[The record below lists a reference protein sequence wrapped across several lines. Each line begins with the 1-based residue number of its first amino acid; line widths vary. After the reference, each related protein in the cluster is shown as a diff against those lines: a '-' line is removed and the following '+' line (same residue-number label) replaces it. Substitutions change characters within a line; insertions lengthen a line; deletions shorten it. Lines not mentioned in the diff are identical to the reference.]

1 MPNKKI
7 LVACTLREFRDDIHY
22 DTQIQFLESI
32 KNQTYQNYLLVV
44 TSFFEKNLEINLK
57 KSGVK
62 YKIFHTEMVGELKK
76 TNSKYSHWEL
86 LNNAISLIE
95 KDKSIII
102 STLSDVIL
110 EKNFFQT
117 IVDNYKN
124 NFSGTSWPQINY
136 ENLDQYKRGQKYN
149 INYGKKIK
157 SELND
162 CLFKTISDVYFFDGN
177 LLLNEQNKNI
187 WNKSIMTGIPGGILQ
202 TFWCNFYNSNR
213 INIYFKSKIHNII
226 NYSKIDSVK
235 IGQPENALE
244 QEEKNEVVIRELCK
258 NLKIKKKF
266 FDSNSSFKK
275 LHIYNSFIIVGSFYQ
290 IFVLK
295 IVILKNFVWNF
306 LLIIKK
312 KLSK

>member
-1 MPNKKI
+1 MSHKKI
-7 LVACTLREFRDDIHY
+7 LVACTLREFKDDVHY
-22 DTQIQFLESI
+22 QTQIQFLESI

-62 YKIFHTEMVGELKK
+62 YKLFYTKMAEELKETK
-76 TNSKYSHWEL
+76 SKYSHWEF
-86 LNNAISLIE
+86 LNNAISLIK
-95 KDKSIII
+95 KDETIIM

-117 IVDNYKN
+117 IVSNYSN
-124 NFSGTSWPQINY
+124 DFSGTSWPQINY
-136 ENLDQYKRGQKYN
+136 ENLDQYERGQKYN

-177 LLLNEQNKNI
+177 LLLNEQNKKI
-187 WNKSIMTGIPGGILQ
+187 WNKSKMTGVSGGILQ

-213 INIYFKSKIHNII
+213 INIYFKSKIHNIL
-226 NYSKIDSVK
+226 NYNKIDSVK
-235 IGQPENALE
+235 VGQPENASE
-244 QEEKNEVVIRELCK
+244 IANKNEVIIQELCK
-258 NLKIKKKF
+258 KLKIKKKF

-275 LHIYNSFIIVGSFYQ
+275 LHIFNSFIIVGSFYQ

-295 IVILKNFVWNF
+295 IVILKT
-306 LLIIKK
+306 LKK
-312 KLSK
+312 KMLEYIRIKHW